1 MAFVLIGALFVGVGV
16 VMSRD
21 LGGFGTKWRNASMSF
36 YDRRGGP
43 DTYDRNTRRFRL
55 YYRILTV
62 FGLFLLLGGL
72 LSIA

>member
-1 MAFVLIGALFVGVGV
+1 MGFLLIGALLVVIGI

-21 LGGFGTKWRNASMSF
+21 LGGFGARWRNASMSF

-43 DTYDRNTRRFRL
+43 DAYDRNTRRFRL
-55 YYRILTV
+55 YYRMLTV